1 MDKVRPREIPESIIN
16 KRFRAAKVS
25 RERQITNN
33 TQVFQMARKI
43 IKNMHEEEEEEKFRL
58 NLIMGYQMI
67 LII

>member
-43 IKNMHEEEEEEKFRL
+43 IKNMHEEEEEER
-58 NLIMGYQMI
+58 I
-67 LII
+67 